1 MRGYLKITGLFL
13 IFLWSIDFQG
23 QEGFSQTSTPLGQDL
38 PVKMGGID
46 FRIKEYA
53 GTPSPNHMLEIQIEI
68 INPSLKG
75 TIPPNTLKVTVI
87 PKEVHFSSSGPA
99 GRFNPPPEETILTL
113 PMPPGAVR
121 IVMMGFSLP
130 PEKLESVSFEVQINP
145 PDGEKKT
152 ATFHF

>member
-23 QEGFSQTSTPLGQDL
+23 QEGFSQTSAPLGQDL

-46 FRIKEYA
+46 FQIKEFA
-53 GTPSPNHMLEIQIEI
+53 ATPSPIPMLEIQIEI

-75 TIPPNTLKVTVI
+75 TIPPNTVKVIAI
-87 PKEVHFSSSGPA
+87 PKEVRFSSSGPA
-99 GRFNPPPEETILTL
+99 SRFNPPPEEATLTL
-113 PMPPGAVR
+113 PIPPGAVR

-130 PEKLESVSFEVQINP
+130 PEKLESISFEVQINP
-145 PDGEKKT
+145 PDGETKT